1 MGFLETEISNPDPG
15 SGSRSH
21 FRTLI
26 QRVKIHIDNDAQVPS
41 KILFFKNNRKFIQGT
56 QTRLPKKPS
65 LRLFSIP
72 IPKFSISF
80 AMKRDRKGD
89 KSHPFL
95 KPAYNSLKNSTAQIF
110 SEIIFFKV
118 KIKNTQ
124 FSIKTDFQA
133 NENGGVH
140 KW

>member
-1 MGFLETEISNPDPG
+1 LVNLAYSFFLMTL
-15 SGSRSH
+15 RH
-21 FRTLI
+21 FPKFLFLTL
-26 QRVKIHIDNDAQVPS
+26 RVMLDKKVFLSSKTGKLIHRNLIYY
-41 KILFFKNNRKFIQGT
+41 ILYRVCNFSPI
-56 QTRLPKKPS
+56 TRLPKKPS
-65 LRLFSIP
+65 LWLFSIP

-118 KIKNTQ
+118 KIKNT
-124 FSIKTDFQA
+124 
-133 NENGGVH
+133 
-140 KW
+140 